1 MVKSWQYIALRERLE
16 GLRHQATRLKA
27 IGLTLVYTEHWK
39 QSDAIAEVCRDM
51 DALLASPAP
60 VMTPQN
66 EFCHQCGAG
75 IGKFR
80 RDGEGTCP
88 ECDETISA
96 DKI

>member
-1 MVKSWQYIALRERLE
+1 MVKSCQYVALRERLE

-27 IGLTLVYTEHWK
+27 IGLTLAYTKHWK

-51 DALLASPAP
+51 DTLLASPAR
-60 VMTPQN
+60 N

-80 RDGEGTCP
+80 RNGEGTCP